1 MANISSAFGTVLI
14 QAQTPELIKKLLQ
27 LHEASEKK
35 AYYDTTIDFDE
46 KEFDTKIYKVPNE
59 DEYAYESYFSA
70 SGRWTFESNLNW
82 FFSPLKGNYD
92 EEFKQD
98 DEKLIQLKNQIKEHD
113 FTVIFKFTDSESG
126 CDFIHKGIATLEWSA
141 SEQTDTVQYDIIES
155 YNYTV
160 ESLLDCEIYDEGDVL
175 SVQYILDNYDEVMR
189 NEDPIF
195 MKYRNKFIELLD
207 ELPYK
212 DTVLYEFDELYD
224 QYTEFNDLVDE
235 LKHL

>member
-1 MANISSAFGTVLI
+1 MANISSAFGSVMI

-27 LHEASEKK
+27 LHEASERT

-59 DEYAYESYFSA
+59 DKYAYESYFSA
-70 SGRWTFESNLNW
+70 NGRWTFESNVKW

-92 EEFKQD
+92 EEFEKD
-98 DEKLIQLKNQIKEHD
+98 NAKLIQLKNEIKEHD
-113 FTVIFKFTDSESG
+113 FEVIFKFTDSESG
-126 CDFIHKGIATLEWSA
+126 CDFIHKGEAI
-141 SEQTDTVQYDIIES
+141 DVQYNIIES
-155 YNYTV
+155 HDYTV
-160 ESLLDCEIYDEGDVL
+160 EALLDCEIYDEGEVL
-175 SVQYILDNYDEVMR
+175 SVQYILDHYD
-189 NEDPIF
+189 DIF
-195 MKYRNKFIELLD
+195 MKYRNKFIELLE

-235 LKHL
+235 LKCL